1 MFFATKIDTGQR
13 VAIKKLQIM
22 RKGKNRLF
30 VILNEVNVL
39 AQSQHPN
46 IIQYVGTYECGEELW
61 VRTRYKIRDPDP
73 HAMKIYRLL
82 ANANICVM

>member
-1 MFFATKIDTGQR
+1 
-13 VAIKKLQIM
+13 M

-61 VRTRYKIRDPDP
+61 VRASLEISGSRSSLKIDQD
-73 HAMKIYRLL
+73 
-82 ANANICVM
+82 

>member
-1 MFFATKIDTGQR
+1 MFFATNIHTGQR

-46 IIQYVGTYECGEELW
+46 IIQYVGTYEFGEELW
-61 VRTRYKIRDPDP
+61 VRALNLKFRISILTWQQV
-73 HAMKIYRLL
+73 
-82 ANANICVM
+82 N